1 MSDNRRHDDRSGL
14 DRLSFAVAEHNKLS
28 LQIIRQVVPL
38 LAKDN
43 VSTQIKIYIGSI
55 IFLIVSLSAGLVILV
70 ANVIVRISGIN
81 DIHFEYYLLYVCFV
95 LGALLLVLVL
105 TSAPARRLENT
116 ANLEFN
122 MQKVAR
128 ARASRKRQIFPRAT

>member
-14 DRLSFAVAEHNKLS
+14 DRLSVAVADHNKLS

-55 IFLIVSLSAGLVILV
+55 IFLVVSLSAGLVILV